1 MENERILLQVIL
13 TEFIF
18 LSTCLNLCHS
28 IGPFCYDGF
37 LSNVVQSE
45 ILLRAWRCMGIATAY
60 TPHRRRSDIGR
71 SAPTVCKY
79 EVGDGTATTGCLP
92 CNSSQYIS
100 AVQLSCARRVP
111 EFHSWDT
118 FAISSPHFGRRKRC
132 QADFSILLLSTSICI
147 QCSRHSIG
155 S

>member
-1 MENERILLQVIL
+1 M
-13 TEFIF
+13 
-18 LSTCLNLCHS
+18 NLCHT

-92 CNSSQYIS
+92 CSSSQYIS
-100 AVQLSCARRVP
+100 AVQLSCTSETCARISFLGYLRNFLSSLRP
-111 EFHSWDT
+111 TQTLPSGLFHIV
-118 FAISSPHFGRRKRC
+118 AIDVNMYTVQ
-132 QADFSILLLSTSICI
+132 QAFHWQLKAV
-147 QCSRHSIG
+147 
-155 S
+155 